1 MRTRVKVCCIAD
13 EAELELAVRAGA
25 DAVGLVGPMPSGP
38 GPISLERIRILARR
52 APPAVATFLL
62 SAETEAEGLASA
74 ARSTAVSTLQIVDHV
89 GANEHR
95 ALRALLPG
103 VKLVQVI
110 HVEDARAIPL
120 ARELAGEVD
129 GLLLDSGRP
138 GAAVKELGGTGRT
151 HDWAI
156 ARAIVEAVTVPVF
169 LAGGLRPENVGDA
182 IRTVRPYGVDLCSG
196 VRSAGR
202 LDAGRLAAF
211 MEAVRAA

>member
-38 GPISLERIRILARR
+38 GPIPLERIRILARR

-89 GANEHR
+89 GASEHR
-95 ALRALLPG
+95 ALRALLPA
-103 VKLVQVI
+103 VKLVQVV
-110 HVEDARAIPL
+110 HVEDAGAVGPARA
-120 ARELAGEVD
+120 LAGEVD

-151 HDWAI
+151 HDWAV

-169 LAGGLRPENVGDA
+169 LAGGLRPDNVGAA
-182 IRTVRPYGVDLCSG
+182 IRAVRPYGVDLCSG
-196 VRSAGR
+196 VRTDGR
-202 LDAGRLAAF
+202 LDRARLAAF